1 MPLILTQLHSPLL
14 RIFGRGREKLR
25 TPAASFLLDAGP
37 LVPRFP
43 PTPLRAL
50 RASHPLHHPPPL
62 IQNAKRA
69 EACLLLE
76 DGRRFEGLFLGK
88 RADALGEIVFNTAM
102 TGYQEILTD
111 PSYTGQL
118 VTMTYPLIGNYGVND
133 ADQESARPAASGFV
147 VREAARAHSSWR
159 ANAGLENYLIR
170 HGVVGIQSVD
180 TRAVTRHIRAAGA
193 MRAAIADARADER
206 ALLERIRAHPRM
218 EGLDLARGV
227 STPERYVVG
236 PAGTARFRVFAYDLG
251 VKASSPRLL
260 AERGCEVTVV
270 PAETPAEEIARERPD
285 GLFVSNG
292 PGDPAAVETAIGTI
306 HRCAHDGVPVFGICL
321 GHQLIARAFGA
332 ETFKLPFGHHGANH
346 PVRNLDL
353 GTVEITSQNHGFAV
367 RGGDGA
373 EIPGA
378 PELRLTHVNLYDGTV
393 EGMAHRSLPVFCVQ
407 YHPEAAPGPHDSRYL
422 FDDFVSLMRTRRQ
435 TGGRR

>member
-1 MPLILTQLHSPLL
+1 MI
-14 RIFGRGREKLR
+14 R
-25 TPAASFLLDAGP
+25 T
-37 LVPRFP
+37 
-43 PTPLRAL
+43 T
-50 RASHPLHHPPPL
+50 
-62 IQNAKRA
+62 KRA

-76 DGRRFEGLFLGK
+76 DGRRFDGFFLGK
-88 RADALGEIVFNTAM
+88 RGEALGEVVFNTAM

-133 ADQESARPAASGFV
+133 ADQESARPAAAGFV
-147 VREAARAHSSWR
+147 VREVARAHSSWR
-159 ANAGLENYLIR
+159 ASAGLEDYLIR

-193 MRAAIADARADER
+193 MRAAIADARTDEK

-218 EGLDLARGV
+218 EGLDLAGGV
-227 STPERYVVG
+227 STPERYVVE
-236 PAGTARFRVFAYDLG
+236 PAGPARFRVFAYDLG
-251 VKASSPRLL
+251 VKANSPRLL
-260 AERGCEVTVV
+260 SERGCEVTVV
-270 PAETPAEEIARERPD
+270 PADTPAEEIARERPD

-292 PGDPAAVETAIGTI
+292 PGDPAAVEMAIGTI
-306 HRCAHDGVPVFGICL
+306 RRCAHDGVPVFGICL

-367 RGGDGA
+367 RGGDGDA
-373 EIPGA
+373 IPGA
-378 PELRLTHVNLYDGTV
+378 PELRLTHLNLYDGTV

-422 FDDFVSLMRTRRQ
+422 FDDFVSLMEAAGQAVGARAPLS
-435 TGGRR
+435 